1 MKGRQIAGMTEPGA
15 GGAQPPDFGSAG
27 NIIQGQPPVAVL
39 ALSQPGRGRLCLPI
53 TTRPPPQIFRP
64 SAILE

>member
-1 MKGRQIAGMTEPGA
+1 MTEPGA

-39 ALSQPGRGRLCLPI
+39 ALSQPGGGADYAYQLLHALPP
-53 TTRPPPQIFRP
+53 RFSDLPP
-64 SAILE
+64 S